1 MCLKKRTLIIALT
14 VMTLVIFGLL
24 PLLQAAEFS
33 ADMEISAKGKMVARG
48 KIFIQ
53 ENLSRTEM
61 AQGGRKI
68 TVISRPDKGL
78 MWSLIPQGKTY
89 MEMPMEADSE
99 NNYSDSLMK
108 ELKKSGRLIGKETVN
123 KIACDKYEFT
133 DDGRKATY
141 WISEKD
147 NIPVRIVTGDSE
159 INYYNIQVG
168 RQSANLFSPPADY
181 KKFNMPQMPGGMQ
194 GGNPGGMNMP
204 AGSPR

>member
-33 ADMEISAKGKMVARG
+33 ADMEISAKGKVVARG
-48 KIFIQ
+48 KMFIQ

-61 AQGGRKI
+61 DQGGRKI

-147 NIPVRIVTGDSE
+147 NVPVRIVTGDSE

-168 RQSANLFSPPADY
+168 RQSAHLFSPPADY
-181 KKFNMPQMPGGMQ
+181 KKFNMPQMPEGMPNGMKMPTGG
-194 GGNPGGMNMP
+194 
-204 AGSPR
+204 PR